1 MQRIVAILGLALT
14 LRAAHAA
21 GKPAAPAPSDDALPG
36 LAASL
41 ASRIADRKL
50 EAPDGSA
57 VALGSVLD
65 AGRIE
70 TCLRTISKGGGWPAS
85 WLIVSDS
92 TRPYDVVLRIALAA
106 DGAIAD
112 PETVFYASHRD
123 WDDAAFDAAYLAAV
137 GKKPPRERQRNV
149 VIQSFTKRTVTDY
162 VYELPET
169 GKGAKGLLAML
180 PPGSLIREAPSVDLG
195 DGKQHTL
202 AIVLVR
208 PRFVPADCS
217 TSEGRKS
224 GHRDAGG
231 VLLVLAGESTLED
244 QLDIT
249 ELVRGA
255 GAKDALV
262 PRFACE
268 PGDVEPGAID
278 ALVDRKFE
286 GRESLRLLDL
296 SGRRAESAIAGLPVT
311 VGIKRADGR
320 FRLFAR

>member
-1 MQRIVAILGLALT
+1 MG
-14 LRAAHAA
+14 
-21 GKPAAPAPSDDALPG
+21 
-36 LAASL
+36 SL
-41 ASRIADRKL
+41 
-50 EAPDGSA
+50 
-57 VALGSVLD
+57 LD
-65 AGRIE
+65 AARIE

-92 TRPYDVVLRIALAA
+92 TRPHDLVLRIALAP
-106 DGAIAD
+106 DGSIAD
-112 PETVFYASHRD
+112 PDTAFLAARRE
-123 WDDAAFDAAYLAAV
+123 WDDASFEAAYQKAV

-149 VIQSFTKRTVTDY
+149 VTQSFTKRTLTDY
-162 VYELPET
+162 VYQLPET

-180 PPGSLIREAPSVDLG
+180 PPGSLIREATSVDVR
-195 DGKQHTL
+195 DGKFHTL

-217 TSEGRKS
+217 TPEGKRL

-231 VLLVLAGESTLED
+231 VLLALAGESALED

-249 ELVRGA
+249 EIVRG

-268 PGDVEPGAID
+268 PEDLEPGAID

-286 GRESLRLLDL
+286 GREPLRLLDL

-311 VGIKRADGR
+311 VGIKRVDANLK
-320 FRLFAR
+320 LFAE